1 MKTYSGRLSSLFS
14 LLVLGVLL
22 TASSLFAADPQPDP
36 EARLKEARVFVE
48 QGNQEEAL
56 QAFIWCYDHGA
67 EVNPK
72 FARTRDTRVT
82 LFMFSL
88 GKKYPPARA
97 ALVER
102 RDALAQKVKAA
113 PKDASEAVLTQLGYL
128 DRVVGDDSTI
138 METLALFPKG
148 KTSYKAYGSVVLEKL
163 IEKQH
168 YKEAL
173 AADINSD
180 VELEKLVGQIE
191 GLRRKGAMTPEAEA
205 KLEKGL
211 LKGLPCIEMYAG
223 AGDLARARWAA
234 ELVVSMADT
243 PEMRKQLAERL
254 RRAGA
259 AELAAKYEAPKK

>member
-1 MKTYSGRLSSLFS
+1 MKKHPGRLFS
-14 LLVLGVLL
+14 AIVLSALL
-22 TASSLFAADPQPDP
+22 ACASLFAADPQSDP
-36 EARLKEARVFVE
+36 EARLKEARALVE
-48 QGNQEEAL
+48 QGKQAEAL
-56 QAFIWCYDHGA
+56 EHFIWCYDHGV
-67 EVNPK
+67 EVIPK

-102 RDALAQKVKAA
+102 RDALAQKVKDA
-113 PKDASEAVLTQLGYL
+113 PKAASEAVLTQLAYL
-128 DRVVGDDSTI
+128 DRVVGDDAAI

-148 KTSYKAYGSVVLEKL
+148 KTSYKTYGAVLQEKL

-180 VELEKLVGQIE
+180 AELEKLVGQIE
-191 GLRRKGAMTPEAEA
+191 GARRKGAITPEAEA

-234 ELVVSMADT
+234 ELVLSISDT
-243 PEMRKQLAERL
+243 PEMRKQLTERL